1 MSRRWRRSAVGSLA
15 ALALACAGSPADAE
29 ADFDQRNGL
38 VDVALSDGSGWRAL
52 SQFVVTWTFAPNDV
66 LWLGS
71 PLLLAY
77 EVEDEAGATVVPR
90 AETTPG
96 REWLSVSV
104 PAPAGQQP
112 PPGAYR
118 LKLWVHGTIGAA
130 EAETVVLPLDNLR
143 PTTVRPLAPSGWL
156 RAGSSATV
164 AIEHPG
170 WPRPASGI
178 RGYAVELDHGSGTDP
193 CAGGF
198 TCRDEE
204 VDLGGGEDDDSIVL
218 GPLAEGTNVVRVA
231 AVSGTGVPS
240 APAGAAALHVD
251 GTPPAISLRGIPA
264 GWANSAVV
272 VAAEATDPLSGM
284 AASGPAGPV
293 TALAVD
299 GGVATVVPGGRAG
312 ATVHGDGAHL
322 LTAYARDAVGNA
334 GAADPGA
341 ARGTVWI
348 DETPPRVSF
357 QRGRDPAAPERIVA
371 LVADAFSGPSARRGW
386 IGIRPAGASLPFQ
399 PLPTSVEPGR
409 LVAAWDSDAY
419 PRGSYEF
426 RASGYD
432 VAGNL
437 TETGP
442 AALVLANPVKRPT
455 SLAFGFGGRSYVA
468 HRCTRSA
475 SGLRCH
481 RHLIASFA
489 RRPPARTVA
498 YRRGVPVAGQ
508 LSDASGAP
516 LADLPVT
523 ITETFAAGSDPARR
537 TTTATSGADGVFL
550 AHLDPGPGRRIDVSF
565 AGTPTLTAAGAPAL
579 QLDVR
584 AALALRASSA
594 SATVGGAP
602 VVFRGHLGRRGA
614 AVPRGG
620 LPVALEF
627 RLAGLPWTEF
637 RTVQTG
643 ARGAFRFPYA
653 FSDNDSR
660 GVRFQF
666 RAHVATQPGWP
677 YAAAYSRPIAVT
689 GR

>member
-1 MSRRWRRSAVGSLA
+1 M
-15 ALALACAGSPADAE
+15 
-29 ADFDQRNGL
+29 
-38 VDVALSDGSGWRAL
+38 
-52 SQFVVTWTFAPNDV
+52 
-66 LWLGS
+66 
-71 PLLLAY
+71 
-77 EVEDEAGATVVPR
+77 
-90 AETTPG
+90 
-96 REWLSVSV
+96 
-104 PAPAGQQP
+104 
-112 PPGAYR
+112 
-118 LKLWVHGTIGAA
+118 
-130 EAETVVLPLDNLR
+130 
-143 PTTVRPLAPSGWL
+143 
-156 RAGSSATV
+156 
-164 AIEHPG
+164 
-170 WPRPASGI
+170 
-178 RGYAVELDHGSGTDP
+178 
-193 CAGGF
+193 
-198 TCRDEE
+198 
-204 VDLGGGEDDDSIVL
+204 
-218 GPLAEGTNVVRVA
+218 
-231 AVSGTGVPS
+231 
-240 APAGAAALHVD
+240 
-251 GTPPAISLRGIPA
+251 
-264 GWANSAVV
+264 
-272 VAAEATDPLSGM
+272 
-284 AASGPAGPV
+284 
-293 TALAVD
+293 
-299 GGVATVVPGGRAG
+299 
-312 ATVHGDGAHL
+312 HGDGAHL
-322 LTAYARDAVGNA
+322 VVAHARDAVGNA

-357 QRGRDPAAPERIVA
+357 PPSRDPAAPERIVA
-371 LVADAFSGPSARRGW
+371 LVADALSGPSARRGW
-386 IGIRPAGASLPFQ
+386 IGIRPAGANLPFQ

-409 LVAAWDSDAY
+409 LVADWDSDAY

-437 TETGP
+437 AETDP
-442 AALVLANPVKRPT
+442 AALVLANPVKRPA

-481 RHLIASFA
+481 RHLIADFA
-489 RRPPARTVA
+489 RRPSARTTA
-498 YRRGVPVAGQ
+498 YRRGVPVAGR
-508 LSDASGAP
+508 LSDAGGAP
-516 LADLPVT
+516 LAGLPVT

-537 TTTATSGADGVFL
+537 TTTARSGDDGVFL
-550 AHLDPGPGRRIDVSF
+550 AHLDPGPSRRIDVSF
-565 AGTPTLTAAGAPAL
+565 AGTPTLTAAGASAL
-579 QLDVR
+579 QLGVR

-653 FSDNDSR
+653 FSDDDSR

-666 RAHVATQPGWP
+666 RAHVATQPDWP